1 MRKTFICRITEAVFH
16 LYQIFESNLFFFCC
30 EEFFLKL
37 WLLKKYQTGTV
48 IGALM
53 SADKVKNGGENSP
66 LADKAG
72 PRGLR
77 LPQTRLKASAEVTS
91 RWLLLVDKTSAL
103 FRFSVFGEETG
114 LRHAVVWVF
123 ADHGGADPA
132 VWGPHVWKVNPYF
145 CFHPANSSEPTL
157 RLPFLGFPGRFGDLF
172 GARAALSV
180 ACASTVLFFLLLAVA
195 DHPAMLFIH
204 KLPTLF
210 MHVIPGERLMESQ
223 FKAQN

>member
-1 MRKTFICRITEAVFH
+1 
-16 LYQIFESNLFFFCC
+16 
-30 EEFFLKL
+30 
-37 WLLKKYQTGTV
+37 
-48 IGALM
+48 
-53 SADKVKNGGENSP
+53 
-66 LADKAG
+66 
-72 PRGLR
+72 
-77 LPQTRLKASAEVTS
+77 
-91 RWLLLVDKTSAL
+91 
-103 FRFSVFGEETG
+103 FGEETG

-223 FKAQN
+223 FKAQNQNLSLPCSFSDGRRRPVGTGKESGRFVQTGPVFWDRNGCWFHAGRQPQHSLR